1 MAIGEHG
8 EEITI
13 SMEEAMAKVRS
24 TRDSMLEMYV
34 DYYQSKPMLWNS
46 LTDDE
51 KQQLTDYRQALLDWP
66 ELIQQIYGDTPPNS
80 YSKYQPYQ
88 PDFFQNHPRGI
99 MFVDPQSPLGRTLA
113 DN

>member
-13 SMEEAMAKVRS
+13 SMDEAMAKVRAS
-24 TRDSMLEMYV
+24 RNWMLETYV
-34 DYYQSKPMLWNS
+34 DYYQTKPMLWNS
-46 LTDDE
+46 LTDNE

-66 ELIQQIYGDTPPNS
+66 EEIQQIYGDTPPNS

-99 MFVDPQSPLGRTLA
+99 MFVDPQSPLGRTLS

>member
-13 SMEEAMAKVRS
+13 SMEEAMAKVRAS
-24 TRDSMLEMYV
+24 RDFMLVTYV

-46 LTDDE
+46 LTDEE
-51 KQQLTDYRQALLDWP
+51 KQELTDYRQALLDWP
-66 ELIQQIYGDTPPNS
+66 DNIAQVYGNTPPNS
-80 YSKYQPYQ
+80 YTRYQPYQ

-99 MFVDPQSPLGRTLA
+99 MFVDPQSPLGRTLT

>member
-34 DYYQSKPMLWNS
+34 DYYQSKPMLWNA

-51 KQQLTDYRQALLDWP
+51 RQQLTDYRQALLDLP
-66 ELIQQIYGDTPPNS
+66 SDYDD
-80 YSKYQPYQ
+80 PYEAMANL
-88 PDFFQNHPRGI
+88 PTIPSWLN
-99 MFVDPQSPLGRTLA
+99 
-113 DN
+113 

>member
-1 MAIGEHG
+1 
-8 EEITI
+8 
-13 SMEEAMAKVRS
+13 MEEAMDKVRAS
-24 TRDSMLEMYV
+24 RDYMLLTYV

-46 LTDDE
+46 LTDE
-51 KQQLTDYRQALLDWP
+51 ERQQLTDYRQALLDWP
-66 ELIQQIYGDTPPNS
+66 ESIQQIYGDTPPNS
-80 YSKYQPYQ
+80 YAKYQPYQ

>member
-24 TRDSMLEMYV
+24 TRDSMLEMYA
-34 DYYQSKPMLWNS
+34 DYYQSKPLLYNA
-46 LTDDE
+46 LTQTE
-51 KQQLTDYRQALLDWP
+51 QQELADYRQALLDWP
-66 ELIQQIYGDTPPNS
+66 EEIQQIYGNTPPNS

-99 MFVDPQSPLGRTLA
+99 MFVDPQSPLGRTL
-113 DN
+113 NGN

>member
-34 DYYQSKPMLWNS
+34 DYYQSKPMLWDS
-46 LTDDE
+46 LTDE
-51 KQQLTDYRQALLDWP
+51 ERQQLIDYRQALLDWP
-66 ELIQQIYGDTPPNS
+66 EAIQEIYGDVPPNS
-80 YSKYQPYQ
+80 YAKYQPYQ
-88 PDFFQNHPRGI
+88 PAFFEKHPRGI
-99 MFVDPQSPLGRTLA
+99 MFPEPETT
-113 DN
+113 